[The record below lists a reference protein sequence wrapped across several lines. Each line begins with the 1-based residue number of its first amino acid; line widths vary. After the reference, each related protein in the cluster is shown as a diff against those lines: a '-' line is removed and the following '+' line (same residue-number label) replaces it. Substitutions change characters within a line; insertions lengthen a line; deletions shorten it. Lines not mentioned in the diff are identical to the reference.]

1 MTELTREEQI
11 FLERYETRPFH
22 LFREVERY
30 ALLLGKLEQEG
41 EVWG

>member
-41 EVWG
+41 EGWG